1 MIISNF
7 RPKQI
12 DNLARYGSRNDG
24 GYLIPND
31 LKFDLLISFGLGD
44 DWNFEKDLKTK
55 GKISNFIVFDHSVSY
70 SQLSRKVI
78 RSGKKVLDDPMNFVY
93 RSRILIRYI
102 LTFFGNR
109 HLRLKVVKQ
118 AENSGEISALEILET
133 HTKSIS
139 SCLLKVDIEGGEWQI
154 LDDIALFEHKIDVL
168 IIEFHNIN
176 SHLNEY
182 LEFRDRIESSHSLIH
197 IHANN
202 FSLIG
207 SKGIPDVLEAT
218 YVKNSLIPITIQRDT
233 LPIEELDAPC
243 APKKPDYFWDFNE
256 DSVYLKK

>member
-1 MIISNF
+1 MSNF
-7 RPKQI
+7 RPKKI

-44 DWNFEKDLKTK
+44 DWNFEKDLKAK
-55 GKISNFIVFDHSVSY
+55 VKISNFLVFDHSVSY

-109 HLRLKVVKQ
+109 HLQLKVVKQ
-118 AENSGEISALEILET
+118 AENLGEISALEILET

-154 LDDIALFEHKIDVL
+154 LEDIALFEHKIDVL

-182 LEFRDRIESSHSLIH
+182 LEFRDRMESSHSLIH

-218 YVKNSLIPITIQRDT
+218 YVKNSLIPVTIQRDT

-256 DSVYLKK
+256 GFVYLKK